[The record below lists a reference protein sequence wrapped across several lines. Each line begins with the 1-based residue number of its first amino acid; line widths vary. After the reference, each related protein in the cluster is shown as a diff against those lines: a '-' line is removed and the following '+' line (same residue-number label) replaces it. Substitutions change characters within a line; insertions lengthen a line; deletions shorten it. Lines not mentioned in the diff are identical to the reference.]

1 MPTSRADKPPICS
14 TSPESHQEAG
24 APRGAYLA
32 HVPPPSTLH
41 HWTFLVMACV
51 VVAASLAFTVRGEEH
66 VIVPVLN
73 KALPGTCTF
82 RRFTG
87 LPCPGCGM
95 TRSFISIAHG
105 QLADAWRFNPAG
117 VVFFAVVAF
126 QIPYRI
132 YQIARI
138 RRGLAEH
145 RFVAADGWVLVG
157 VVAIL
162 LVQWICA
169 MTALLW

>member
-1 MPTSRADKPPICS
+1 M
-14 TSPESHQEAG
+14 
-24 APRGAYLA
+24 
-32 HVPPPSTLH
+32 LH
-41 HWTFLVMACV
+41 HGVFLILACA
-51 VVAASLAFTVRGEEH
+51 VVAASWAFTVRGEEQ

-95 TRSFISIAHG
+95 TRSFISMAHG
-105 QLADAWRFNPAG
+105 HLAEAWRFNPAG
-117 VVFFAVVAF
+117 VAFFAVVAF

-132 YQIARI
+132 YQISRI
-138 RRGLAEH
+138 RRGLPEH
-145 RFVAADGWVLVG
+145 CFVAADSWVLVG
-157 VVAIL
+157 VVVML

-169 MTALLW
+169 LTALLW